1 MALFYPHYNGFV
13 ISNLDISSCC
23 ARPLYS
29 TVTKPAPG
37 PPEFQVLSELSGGGT
52 KEVRSHKQCL
62 VTTGHVEYGNAI
74 CIYIYILWFIQWCS
88 VVFSAVLLES
98 QLGIAGVGG
107 RYPQMQKKT
116 DMDRFPHS
124 NLVEMSWNQTML
136 NHILAQLSPFLAAW
150 NQCSNVRLGR
160 AQQMSLTTWGWWSIL
175 GAPFKV
181 EGWKHAP
188 FLVCGTCFR
197 KIMGK

>member
-74 CIYIYILWFIQWCS
+74 CIYIYLVVHS
-88 VVFSAVLLES
+88 VVFSGVQCCS
-98 QLGIAGVGG
+98 SGIPAGDSWGG
-107 RYPQMQKKT
+107 
-116 DMDRFPHS
+116 
-124 NLVEMSWNQTML
+124 
-136 NHILAQLSPFLAAW
+136 
-150 NQCSNVRLGR
+150 G
-160 AQQMSLTTWGWWSIL
+160 
-175 GAPFKV
+175 
-181 EGWKHAP
+181 
-188 FLVCGTCFR
+188 
-197 KIMGK
+197 

>member
-37 PPEFQVLSELSGGGT
+37 PLEFQVLSELSGGGT
-52 KEVRSHKQCL
+52 KEVRSTSNAWSRPVML
-62 VTTGHVEYGNAI
+62 NTVTAI
-74 CIYIYILWFIQWCS
+74 CIYIYLVVHS

-124 NLVEMSWNQTML
+124 TWLKWVETRPCWTTFWHS
-136 NHILAQLSPFLAAW
+136 FLHSS
-150 NQCSNVRLGR
+150 QPGTNVRTSDSEEHNRWVWQLGDGDPY
-160 AQQMSLTTWGWWSIL
+160 WGPI
-175 GAPFKV
+175 
-181 EGWKHAP
+181 
-188 FLVCGTCFR
+188 
-197 KIMGK
+197 

>member
-1 MALFYPHYNGFV
+1 MFTIPSHGWFMALFYPHYNGFV

-37 PPEFQVLSELSGGGT
+37 PP
-52 KEVRSHKQCL
+52 VRSRCFPSFRAEGRRK
-62 VTTGHVEYGNAI
+62 
-74 CIYIYILWFIQWCS
+74 S

-98 QLGIAGVGG
+98 QLGIAVGG
-107 RYPQMQKKT
+107 SYPHIQKKT
-116 DMDRFPHS
+116 EMDRFPHS
-124 NLVEMSWNQTML
+124 KLVEMSWNQTML
-136 NHILAQLSPFLAAW
+136 NHILAQLSPFLAW

-175 GAPFKV
+175 GTPFKV

-188 FLVCGTCFR
+188 FLVCGTWKSW